1 MSDPQANILLDR
13 RVHYNQAKETYRVD
27 TSGPNWMVPFGQA
40 LGINNAEFA
49 PWRDVFFSK
58 GKALLLVEGETDK
71 EYFELMRDESH
82 GPHRLVLDGDIFAY
96 GGFGDLT
103 QSGLLKLVKAK
114 FANAFITFDLD
125 MADKVQKALEAFD
138 FIADKH
144 YSALGLDQPGKRKI
158 EGLLP
163 DHVKGTVHQA
173 NAALLEQLQSNTKE
187 ERTSATGQLK
197 ALYLEQFKKTAK
209 PQTADFAEF
218 YKITKKINKALNG

>member
-1 MSDPQANILLDR
+1 
-13 RVHYNQAKETYRVD
+13 
-27 TSGPNWMVPFGQA
+27 MVPFGQA